1 MPTSRLW
8 SALLVVPS
16 NLKLAWLSADV
27 THAHPKALCREH
39 CVIGNALTCD
49 TINDRTPLQ
58 DVTNTTISLFPVN
71 MLYLAQ
77 DVLLKI
83 SIAYFVALLFGFVS
97 TAIIAKWMASTYGAR
112 LSLGIHY
119 AVVTI
124 VAAPLVVG
132 SIIHLYPDM
141 FINVL
146 VLVPALIW
154 SMYLLYKGLPI
165 VLRISP
171 ERGMLMA
178 SSLIGY
184 LLVAFVCLLGV
195 MVLLWGR
202 GFGPPVGI

>member
-1 MPTSRLW
+1 M
-8 SALLVVPS
+8 
-16 NLKLAWLSADV
+16 
-27 THAHPKALCREH
+27 
-39 CVIGNALTCD
+39 
-49 TINDRTPLQ
+49 RTPKNISPLMLLWLFFRPNQ
-58 DVTNTTISLFPVN
+58 AFDVLANTRPTANAVFFKLVIWLAAIPPLLAYVGGSKYGWRLGAEEPLF
-71 MLYLAQ
+71 LAQ
-77 DVLLKI
+77 DVLIKI
-83 SIAYFVALLFGFVS
+83 SVGYFVGLLFGLVS
-97 TAIIAKWMASTYGAR
+97 AAVVAKWMAATYGAR

-119 AVVTI
+119 AVITI

-132 SIIHLYPDM
+132 SVIHLYPDV
-141 FINVL
+141 FLNII